1 MPTSSLR
8 IVEGSCV
15 EVRAHHQRI
24 ELKVRIRVRYAE
36 TQENKQGSPPL
47 KDHEVEEIVRTAM
60 NSIKSEDPLK
70 QEGVKQHVRA
80 MAVRNMKSKVPAV
93 RKVAA
98 EIMDRMS
105 EETKNNRK
113 IAKRAAVTIW
123 KR

>member
-1 MPTSSLR
+1 MPKPRKT
-8 IVEGSCV
+8 
-15 EVRAHHQRI
+15 
-24 ELKVRIRVRYAE
+24 
-36 TQENKQGSPPL
+36 NKGARPL
-47 KDHEVEEIVRTAM
+47 KDHEVEEIVRTGM

-98 EIMDRMS
+98 EIMDKMS